1 MKHERP
7 IIPVIIIL
15 VLALS
20 VGGYFGIRALL
31 PKDDNAL
38 TASGTIETVEV
49 TISPQLGGKV
59 SEVLVD
65 EGTMVKAGDVLF
77 RLDDS
82 LLQAQRTV
90 ADANLDL
97 ARAAAKTADSALAT
111 AQAQYQLALD
121 AAHTQAAARRTASWQ
136 SPNPTGYTL
145 PGWYYSQAEAIS
157 AAQAEVEAAESAR
170 DASQTKLE
178 DLQNDP
184 ANASFLA
191 VEQRLNNAR
200 AAFVT
205 ADKVLTLAKSA
216 HDNAELQLAAQ
227 KSYDSAKTELDDAQ
241 SDYDDLSDRDS
252 AKNILT
258 ARAELAA
265 AQERYDTAQDDL
277 LALQTGMHS
286 PSVAAAQ
293 ATVNQAQAAADQA
306 ALSIMQAQ
314 DNLALLD
321 VQIGELT
328 VTAPADG
335 IILTR
340 NIEPGEVIAPAANVI
355 TLGRLENL
363 TITVYVPE
371 DRYGEISLGQSADVT
386 VDSFP
391 GETFSAIVVNIANQA
406 EFTPRNVQTV
416 EGRSSTVF
424 AIKLPVEDPNH
435 KLKPGMPA
443 DVTFLH

>member
-1 MKHERP
+1 MAHKRP
-7 IIPVIIIL
+7 PIL
-15 VLALS
+15 VIVILILALL
-20 VGGYFGIRALL
+20 VGGYFGVRALF
-31 PKDDNAL
+31 PKADTAL
-38 TASGTIETVEV
+38 TASGTIEAVEV

-65 EGTMVKAGDVLF
+65 EGMAVKAGDVLF

-90 ADANLDL
+90 AATNLDL
-97 ARAAAKTADSALAT
+97 ARASAKTADSALTT
-111 AQAQYQLALD
+111 AQAQYRLALD
-121 AAHTQAAARRTASWQ
+121 AAHAQAAATRTASWQ
-136 SPNPTGYTL
+136 AANPTGYTL
-145 PGWYYSQAEAIS
+145 PGWYFGQAEAIT
-157 AAQAEVEAAESAR
+157 AVQAEVDAAKSAR
-170 DASQTKLE
+170 DAAQTKLN
-178 DLQNDP
+178 DLQNNP
-184 ANASFLA
+184 ANADFLA
-191 VEQRLNNAR
+191 VEQRLNDAR

-205 ADKVLTLAKSA
+205 ADHVLTLAKSA
-216 HDNAELQLAAQ
+216 HDNTELQLAAQ
-227 KSYDSAKTELDDAQ
+227 KSYDSAKTDLDNAQ
-241 SDYDDLSDRDS
+241 SDYDDLADRDA

-265 AQERYDTAQDDL
+265 AQERYETAQDNL
-277 LALQTGMHS
+277 LALQTGMDS

-306 ALSIMQAQ
+306 ALSITQAQ

-321 VQIGELT
+321 TQIGELT
-328 VTAPADG
+328 VTSPADG

-340 NIEPGEVIAPAANVI
+340 AIEPGEVIAPAADVM

-363 TITVYVPE
+363 TIPE
-371 DRYGEISLGQSADVT
+371 DRYGKISLGQSADVS

-391 GETFSAIVVNIANQA
+391 GETFTASVVNIASQA

-424 AIKLPVEDPNH
+424 AIKLQVEDPNG

-443 DVTFLH
+443 DVTFR